1 MNYVQNFKVG
11 DKTTYPKRQIHLDFH
26 TSPHIPGIGSGFSKE
41 QFQKALLEGHVSS
54 ISVFAKCHHGLCYFP
69 TKVGT
74 PHPGL
79 TIDLLGSIIEA
90 AHEIGVRVPIYIT
103 AGWSDHDSYAHPEW
117 ISRNAKGEMQ
127 LTGYDRNAQKTDKK
141 PFCSWQN
148 MCLNDGNTYTKHIY
162 ELTEEI
168 CQRYDVDG
176 LFYDICFIDNLC
188 YCDDCRRNMAAE
200 GVDIADAEAV
210 HGFFVEKHIEFMRKC
225 GDILKKYHPNAT
237 IFFNSGGAEIDKPQY
252 HPYESHY
259 EMEDLPTVWGGYSKM
274 APRARFFEKT
284 GKYFLGM
291 TGKFHLSWGEFGGYK
306 TKDALKYEVCSMAQY
321 GAGCSV
327 GDHLYP
333 DGVMDMQTY
342 KNIGYA
348 YAYLEKI
355 EPYCYEGNYLNNLG
369 VYLPENPEDCHG
381 VVNMLLE
388 NQMDFD
394 YIEKG
399 NFKDFQLVVF
409 PSGVVLND
417 EECAL
422 LNTYIAEGGK
432 VLFMGDSLQKDGA
445 FQIDCGL
452 KPLGESGFEWDYLR
466 SAIVED
472 DGVPETPM
480 FTYLAA
486 PLVEVVDAEVYA
498 ETYLPLFNR
507 TYEHF
512 CGHANTPY
520 DKKANRY
527 PALAKKG
534 NVVYMAHKMGVIYSQ
549 NGCIA
554 HRDYFISALKNL
566 LSYEPLVQMKM
577 GSCGRVTALE
587 QAEKNRICLNI
598 TYAQPVKRGCA
609 EIIDEI
615 QTLYDIP
622 VRIKTDRK
630 VVGVSLPLRGEQLPF
645 GKEADGYFFRIP
657 QLQCHET
664 VVLEYEAN

>member
-1 MNYVQNFKVG
+1 MNYVQNFKV
-11 DKTTYPKRQIHLDFH
+11 DEKTTYPKRQIHLDFH
-26 TSPHIPGIGSGFSKE
+26 TSPHIPGIGSNFSKE
-41 QFQKALLEGHVSS
+41 QFQKALIEGHVSS
-54 ISVFAKCHHGLCYFP
+54 ITVFAKCHHGLCYFP

-79 TIDLLGSIIEA
+79 AIDLLGSIIEA

-103 AGWSDHDSYAHPEW
+103 AGWSDYDSHAHPEW

-148 MCLNDGNTYTKHIY
+148 MCLNDGNTYTQHIY

-176 LFYDICFIDNLC
+176 LFYDICFIDNVC
-188 YCDDCRRNMAAE
+188 YCDDCRRNMAAA

-210 HGFFVEKHIEFMRKC
+210 HSFFVERHIDFMKKC
-225 GDILKKYHPNAT
+225 GEILKKYHPNAT

-369 VYLPENPEDCHG
+369 VYLPKDPADCHG

-399 NFKDFQLVVF
+399 NFKNFQLVIF
-409 PSGVVLND
+409 PSGVVLSN

-422 LNTYIAEGGK
+422 LNAYIAEGGK

-466 SAIVED
+466 SAIAED

-486 PLVEVVDAEVYA
+486 PLAEVVDAEVYA

-520 DKKANRY
+520 DKKADRY

-534 NVVYMAHKMGVIYSQ
+534 NVVYMAHKMGMIYSQ

-630 VVGVSLPLRGEQLPF
+630 VVGVSLPLHGEQLPF
-645 GKEADGYFFRIP
+645 CKEEGGCSFRIP
-657 QLQCHET
+657 KLQCHET